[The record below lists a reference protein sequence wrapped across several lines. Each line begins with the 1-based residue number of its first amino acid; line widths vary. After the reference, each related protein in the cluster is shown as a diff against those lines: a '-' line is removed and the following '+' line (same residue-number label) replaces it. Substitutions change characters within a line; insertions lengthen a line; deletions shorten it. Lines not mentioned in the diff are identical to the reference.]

1 MGATQRQFL
10 QPGVV
15 DAGMERARQ
24 QLAASMLQ
32 LMPNEG
38 ILETTLDGLAMFRA
52 NSDLSCTSS
61 VYEPCMGFIVQGKK
75 AVQFGDREIEYGP
88 LNFVACSVHMPV
100 TARVIADSPESP
112 HLGIKLNIDP
122 NEVSD
127 LVLELGDRAPILEAG
142 FQGFQCE
149 ESSCGMRAGTMNRG
163 ILDALSRLVALAES
177 PEDAPILAPLVRRE
191 LLYRV
196 LMSEM
201 GPHLRKLSVA
211 DSQSNRV
218 SRVIGILQER
228 YAEPLR
234 IRELAEYANMS
245 ESSLYHS
252 FKQVTRMSPLQFQ
265 KKLRL
270 HEARRLMLAEG
281 LEAASASYRVG
292 YESPSHFSRE
302 YSRMFGAPPRADVS
316 KLRGE
321 PSIPA

>member
-1 MGATQRQFL
+1 MQKQFP
-10 QPGVV
+10 QSNVI
-15 DAGMERARQ
+15 DAGIEPARR
-24 QLAASMLQ
+24 QLASTMLR
-32 LMPNEG
+32 LMPTEG
-38 ILETTLDGLAMFRA
+38 MLEASLDGLAMFRA
-52 NSDLSCTSS
+52 DTDHSFTSS
-61 VYEPCMGFIVQGKK
+61 VYEPSMCFVVQGSKS
-75 AVQFGDREIEYGP
+75 VQFGDREIKYGP
-88 LNFVACSVHMPV
+88 LNFVACSVHIPV
-100 TARVIADSPESP
+100 TGKAIVDSPESP
-112 HLGIKLNIDP
+112 HLGIRLNVDP

-127 LVLELGDRAPILEAG
+127 LVLELGERAPALEP
-142 FQGFQCE
+142 GFQCE
-149 ESSCGMRAGTMNRG
+149 ESSCGMRAVTMNRG
-163 ILDALSRLVALAES
+163 ILDALGRLVALAES
-177 PEDAPILAPLVRRE
+177 PEDAPILAPLARRE

-211 DSQSNRV
+211 DSQSSRV

-234 IRELAEYANMS
+234 IRELADHANMS

-302 YSRMFGAPPRADVS
+302 YSRMFGAPPRADVN

-321 PSIPA
+321 TPIPA